1 MKKCCT
7 RFIYVNVVHIE
18 NQLNLNQSRDNNIID
33 INLNQSRDYNQ
44 CNHITHVTRF
54 SLTLINHV
62 TRNVESLSF
71 FVSLVHRVIFSL
83 YTSLTL

>member
-33 INLNQSRDYNQ
+33 INLNQSRDYN
-44 CNHITHVTRF
+44 V
-54 SLTLINHV
+54 
-62 TRNVESLSF
+62 
-71 FVSLVHRVIFSL
+71 
-83 YTSLTL
+83 